1 VEQLPD
7 VSGSYRL
14 EPTRRPGFP
23 WAQLVGPEG
32 VVASVGRF
40 SAFNTFLLRGQW
52 IVVGDRKWR
61 MKSVGWYRMVVPK
74 LVDGDR
80 RKLAV
85 AAAGPDNYAITCRDR
100 GFTLIP
106 AEERPGRARVWE
118 LLEFEEPLAMVR
130 RNPYEATIASPIP
143 LPALL
148 MSFTLATLGIMGEKD
163 LVETSTA
170 WAAPQQ

>member
-1 VEQLPD
+1 
-7 VSGSYRL
+7 
-14 EPTRRPGFP
+14 
-23 WAQLVGPEG
+23 
-32 VVASVGRF
+32 
-40 SAFNTFLLRGQW
+40 
-52 IVVGDRKWR
+52 
-61 MKSVGWYRMVVPK
+61 MKSVGWFRMVVPK

-80 RKLAV
+80 RKLAI
-85 AAAGPDNYAITCRDR
+85 AAAGPANYAITCRDR

-118 LLEFEEPLAMVR
+118 LLEFEEPVATVR
-130 RNPYEATIASPIP
+130 RNPYQATISVPIP

-148 MSFTLATLGIMGEKD
+148 MSFTLATLGVMGEKD